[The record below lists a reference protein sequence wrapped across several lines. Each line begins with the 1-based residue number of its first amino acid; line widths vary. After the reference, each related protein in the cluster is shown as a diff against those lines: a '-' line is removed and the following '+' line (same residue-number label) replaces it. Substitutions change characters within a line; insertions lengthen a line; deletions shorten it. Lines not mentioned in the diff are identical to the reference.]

1 MAWALNA
8 TPTAG
13 AGTVSVPANAQFNT
27 AATLTGVGTAFVAGN
42 VGQMIIIG
50 NFAAR
55 INAVAS
61 ATSITLDR
69 APQMAISAATYST
82 VSGTVRVVQT
92 GTDTSTTGLSAIAGV
107 QTRTL
112 SEHTEYIIPY
122 LMQIDGTWTQT
133 YREKLSMVRRVNSPD
148 WLPTNDSG
156 EIVVNGTWNWGE
168 FVTINGVTVAR
179 ETLPLTFSQQVINA
193 WQNTQR
199 NSVVVNSAGR
209 LNWIGARI
217 KASTLFWI
225 NGGYFYGREVIVD
238 RQETDMSNDQQFR
251 FLNGAKIDIIGIKVY
266 RGCFTVDSRNT
277 SITLVNF
284 KGYEP
289 IHVAKAMTWSGV
301 ANSYTITDGTVST
314 PVGGRLVIEDYNG
327 RGCSLDHGTWVNG
340 LADFVNPVNG
350 TNITSAA
357 HLPNQFAGE
366 GHTRVYSSA
375 RFNHALPNGTA
386 LQNVIT
392 YMADN
397 ATGADIPYNLTLKY
411 ALTSDASGNSEGQF
425 LTGYRYVP
433 KNANQIIRPTIRR
446 STSQADDIYTFYHG
460 GYDIIPFA
468 SSNNLIGSGQ
478 KQFAYT
484 DALDANVTLS
494 RTNALALLGTK
505 FTISGT
511 TITVNQNA
519 TYDELYDATKA
530 FKFQGTTTAFETP
543 TVSSLILTAS
553 GSNLTAFTGWT
564 LVVSTGVTL
573 TFGSKF
579 NFVNFDTVT
588 LNGTGQITGIYG
600 TSAGVSTV
608 LELRNVAPGA
618 SYVAMNNNTKATIL
632 FGVNNEVTAQTYP
645 IFFPPGSAGT
655 PVYVARKN
663 YLNQLSY
670 EVITLVSGGMW
681 YTFVDIPDE
690 GITETT
696 LATVQ
701 AYTAIETTSKLYDY
715 ISAFQ
720 LTEAGLK
727 LGAIVNRAGP
737 LLQFGAYSGV
747 VNQSAASVFNIT
759 SNTITLKATGLAGTT
774 RYTTIIATPPATWEA
789 NTNEII
795 SVEIEDANGD
805 SSVTISASG
814 NNQFEL
820 WKISDATNPDNYA
833 TGTLLDTVGIGKYRF
848 LSANGFKMVIRD
860 TTTNFRVVA
869 EMEKGTYQAALF
881 FGADVQL
888 AQAPEVSQI
897 NTKVDLLQVDLEAIK
912 GTGHVKDVHSLTNIK
927 KKAALAAALSA

>member
-618 SYVAMNNNTKATIL
+618 SYVAMNNTTKATIL
-632 FGVNNEVTAQTYP
+632 FGVNNTGTAQTYP

>member
-1 MAWALNA
+1 L
-8 TPTAG
+8 
-13 AGTVSVPANAQFNT
+13 
-27 AATLTGVGTAFVAGN
+27 
-42 VGQMIIIG
+42 
-50 NFAAR
+50 
-55 INAVAS
+55 
-61 ATSITLDR
+61 
-69 APQMAISAATYST
+69 
-82 VSGTVRVVQT
+82 
-92 GTDTSTTGLSAIAGV
+92 
-107 QTRTL
+107 
-112 SEHTEYIIPY
+112 
-122 LMQIDGTWTQT
+122 
-133 YREKLSMVRRVNSPD
+133 
-148 WLPTNDSG
+148 
-156 EIVVNGTWNWGE
+156 
-168 FVTINGVTVAR
+168 
-179 ETLPLTFSQQVINA
+179 
-193 WQNTQR
+193 
-199 NSVVVNSAGR
+199 
-209 LNWIGARI
+209 
-217 KASTLFWI
+217 
-225 NGGYFYGREVIVD
+225 
-238 RQETDMSNDQQFR
+238 
-251 FLNGAKIDIIGIKVY
+251 
-266 RGCFTVDSRNT
+266 
-277 SITLVNF
+277 
-284 KGYEP
+284 
-289 IHVAKAMTWSGV
+289 
-301 ANSYTITDGTVST
+301 
-314 PVGGRLVIEDYNG
+314 
-327 RGCSLDHGTWVNG
+327 
-340 LADFVNPVNG
+340 
-350 TNITSAA
+350 
-357 HLPNQFAGE
+357 
-366 GHTRVYSSA
+366 
-375 RFNHALPNGTA
+375 
-386 LQNVIT
+386 
-392 YMADN
+392 
-397 ATGADIPYNLTLKY
+397 
-411 ALTSDASGNSEGQF
+411 
-425 LTGYRYVP
+425 
-433 KNANQIIRPTIRR
+433 
-446 STSQADDIYTFYHG
+446 
-460 GYDIIPFA
+460 
-468 SSNNLIGSGQ
+468 GS
-478 KQFAYT
+478 
-484 DALDANVTLS
+484 
-494 RTNALALLGTK
+494 K

-511 TITVNQNA
+511 TITVNHNA

-530 FKFQGTTTAFETP
+530 FKFQVTTTAFETP
-543 TVSSLILTAS
+543 TVSSLILTAN
-553 GSNLTAFTGWT
+553 GGNLTAFAGWT

-618 SYVAMNNNTKATIL
+618 SYVAMNNTTKATIL

-670 EVITLVSGGMW
+670 EVITLAPGGMW

-701 AYTAIETTSKLYDY
+701 AYTSIETTSKLYDY

-737 LLQFGAYSGV
+737 LLQFGDYSGV

-759 SNTITLKATGLAGTT
+759 GNTITLKATGLAGTT

-789 NTNEII
+789 DTNEVMSID
-795 SVEIEDANGD
+795 IEDANGD

-820 WKISDATNPDNYA
+820 WKISDATNPDDYA
-833 TGTLLDTVGIGKYRF
+833 TGTLLATVGIGKYRF

-860 TTTNFRVVA
+860 TTTNFRVVS

-912 GTGHVKDVHSLTNIK
+912 GTGFVSDADSLVKIR